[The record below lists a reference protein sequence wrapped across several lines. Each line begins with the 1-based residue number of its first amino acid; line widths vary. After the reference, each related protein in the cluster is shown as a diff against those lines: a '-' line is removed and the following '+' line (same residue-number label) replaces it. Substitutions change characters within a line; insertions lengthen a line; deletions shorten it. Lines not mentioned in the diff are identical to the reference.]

1 MLCEDLFL
9 FTLTPTMTAVTTT
22 STITMTMTPTIAPMM
37 MPVGL
42 LFGAEVLLLVESGS
56 PPPDPPGELHAG
68 VEDV

>member
-1 MLCEDLFL
+1 
-9 FTLTPTMTAVTTT
+9 MTAVTTT